1 MFSVFVGPYPP
12 KVLRCGTLIF
22 CAISTIGSSEI
33 HGNHLLSIYSDR
45 GTFSVRACYIPS
57 VCDSEEVGPLKYT
70 EPTC

>member
-45 GTFSVRACYIPS
+45 GPS
-57 VCDSEEVGPLKYT
+57 VLGLVIYQASVTAKRLDH
-70 EPTC
+70 